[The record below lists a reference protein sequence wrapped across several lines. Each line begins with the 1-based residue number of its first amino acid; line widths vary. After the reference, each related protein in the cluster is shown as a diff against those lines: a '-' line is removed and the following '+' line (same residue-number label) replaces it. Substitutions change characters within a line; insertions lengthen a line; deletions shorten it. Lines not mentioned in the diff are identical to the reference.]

1 MTGVKDRLLS
11 VVADQLG
18 NPHGPLGKVVAFA
31 LNRGN
36 KRAIAGAVDGTAA
49 AAGAEVADIGFGGG
63 AGLALLLERVGAD
76 GVVHGIEPSPDMIA
90 RARGTYA
97 MEVAE
102 DRLMLTEGTLTALP
116 LPDASLDAA
125 ITVNTIYFLDDL
137 PAACTELDRVLR
149 PGGTAVIG
157 VGDPDGMAR
166 MPFTPYGFRLRPV
179 AEVVGALSGAGF
191 TVEQRTLPGPPFPF
205 HLLVAR
211 KE

>member
-1 MTGVKDRLLS
+1 MTGVKDRFLTI
-11 VVADQLG
+11 VAGQLG
-18 NPHGPLGKVVAFA
+18 NPHGPLGKVVALL

-36 KRAIAGAVDGTAA
+36 KRAIVGAVDGAA
-49 AAGAEVADIGFGGG
+49 PAAGADVADIGFGGG
-63 AGLALLLERVGAD
+63 AGLAMLLERVGPD
-76 GVVHGIEPSPDMIA
+76 GVVHGIEPSPDMLA

-102 DRLMLTEGTLTALP
+102 DRLVLAEGTLAALP

-137 PAACTELDRVLR
+137 PAACAELDRVLR

-157 VGDPDGMAR
+157 IGDPDGMAR
-166 MPFTPYGFRLRPV
+166 MPFTPYGFTLRPV
-179 AEVVGALSGAGF
+179 AEVMGALTGVGF

-211 KE
+211 KG